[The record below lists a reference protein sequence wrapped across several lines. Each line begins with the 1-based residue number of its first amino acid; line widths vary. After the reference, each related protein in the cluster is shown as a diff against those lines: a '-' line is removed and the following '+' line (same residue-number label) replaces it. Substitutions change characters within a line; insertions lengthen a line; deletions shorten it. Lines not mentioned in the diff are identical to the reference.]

1 MMNAECRMKDRTA
14 GAGHPPL
21 RRPSFCIHHSSF
33 CIRSVCIRRGFTLME
48 LVVVMLILS
57 VLFAMVAPSLGGFG
71 AGRKAAQTASQIL
84 TLSRWAREQAITEG
98 RTYRLV
104 FDPANQLYQ
113 AMAANGPVFEPTGTD
128 FGRPFSIPDGVEVT
142 VEASQSDGTTYLEFL
157 PSGRSQPARVR
168 VVSKNGQETVL
179 ATLSAT
185 EPLRAVTAEEQQ
197 EAGLIR

>member
-1 MMNAECRMKDRTA
+1 MKDRTA
-14 GAGHPPL
+14 GAGKPF
-21 RRPSFCIHHSSF
+21 RRRSSF
-33 CIRSVCIRRGFTLME
+33 CVHHSAFCIPSSPGFTLME
-48 LVVVMLILS
+48 LVVVMLIMS

-71 AGRKAAQTASQIL
+71 AGRKAAQAASQIL

-104 FDPANQLYQ
+104 FEPVEQVYYV
-113 AMAANGPVFEPTGTD
+113 MAANGPVFERVGTD

-142 VEASQSDGTTYLEFL
+142 VEAPQLDGKSYLEFL

-168 VVSKNGQETVL
+168 VVSKNGQQTDL

-185 EPLRAVTAEEQQ
+185 EPLRVVTVEEQQ